1 MMSLRIFLLGLLFFA
16 VAASPI
22 VVSAQ
27 EQTARRA
34 APSESIAPLG
44 NAGATPRACTMMWCQ
59 EGYML
64 SLNAPSWPQG
74 YYNFKII
81 ADENVYSC
89 EGNLP
94 LRECGMPSVVCNDKA
109 VQVSE
114 SGCAMPADTHSFHA
128 VMLTQIPDNIVV
140 SVSGPTGSFTH
151 EGAVAKKCGYPNGEG
166 CDPRPCCSAS
176 ESVQIH
182 W

>member
-1 MMSLRIFLLGLLFFA
+1 MQVKTLLRMFGFLVLLA
-16 VAASPI
+16 VPAA
-22 VVSAQ
+22 VQAQ

-44 NAGATPRACTMMWCQ
+44 NAGATPRACTQMWCQ
-59 EGYML
+59 EGYTL
-64 SLNAPSWPQG
+64 SLNAKSWPQG

-94 LRECGMPSVVCNDKA
+94 LRDCGMPSIVCNDKA
-109 VQVSE
+109 VQIGE
-114 SGCAMPADTHSFHA
+114 SGCAMSADTHSFHA
-128 VMLTQIPDNIVV
+128 VMLSQIPDNIVV

-151 EGAVAKKCGYPNGEG
+151 EGQVAKRCGYPNGEG
-166 CDPRPCCSAS
+166 CDPRPCCSAN
-176 ESVQIH
+176 ESVEIN

>member
-1 MMSLRIFLLGLLFFA
+1 MRLEAFFLMTVFLLAL
-16 VAASPI
+16 ASP
-22 VVSAQ
+22 VWAQ
-27 EQTARRA
+27 EQTTRRA
-34 APSESIAPLG
+34 APIESIAPLG
-44 NAGATPRACTMMWCQ
+44 NAGASPRACTQMWCQ

-64 SLNAPSWPQG
+64 NLEAQSWPQG

-94 LRECGMPSVVCNDKA
+94 LRAGGMPSIVCNDKG
-109 VQVSE
+109 VQIGE
-114 SGCAMPADTHSFHA
+114 SGCALPADAHSFYA
-128 VMLTQIPDNIVV
+128 VTLSRIPENIVV

-151 EGAVAKKCGYPNGEG
+151 EGKVAKKCGYPNGEG

-176 ESVQIH
+176 ETVRIN